1 MSFPKAELERAI
13 RDEIKS
19 IKDEAIKRGGS
30 GSKGSWE
37 PEIDSLN
44 ALRISLR
51 IEDEINVTISEDKI
65 PAGGFADAESCVTAF
80 LNEAEQAWA
89 TAIAQEE
96 VPNE

>member
-19 IKDEAIKRGGS
+19 IKDEAIMRGGNDR
-30 GSKGSWE
+30 KGSWE

-51 IEDEINVTISEDKI
+51 IEDEINLTISEDKI
-65 PAGGFADAESCVTAF
+65 PAGGFSDVESCVTAF
-80 LNEAEQAWA
+80 LNEAEKAWVE
-89 TAIAQEE
+89 TKEEE
-96 VPNE
+96 VAQ